1 MTSHQKR
8 KLTEGLFLAPTILA
22 FLVVQI
28 IPFIYGIYYSFT
40 DWAGTGAA
48 TKMVGFENY
57 VKIFQDKGFMHS
69 FLITLE
75 FTVLNVVAV
84 NVVAF
89 LISLLVTS
97 EIRGRN
103 VYRAGF
109 FVPNLIGGIVLGS
122 IWQFIFSS
130 ILPSVG
136 QALNIA
142 GLSKS
147 LITNT
152 NTVMF
157 TMVTVNT
164 WQYAGYIMLIFVA
177 AIQGI
182 PKSVMEA
189 AEVDGAPYWR
199 RIRSIQIPLMAN
211 SFTISLFLTLLF
223 YLFFAAETVVGLT
236 QIDQFMRIFTV
247 DARSHTVGLHI
258 GSVISADIR
267 SFIMRK
273 GTLFQCLVDD
283 IDGTFDQSSLVGV
296 LDPEYEITV
305 IFFGD
310 QIGIESCSE
319 IADMHIAGRRRCESC
334 SDFIHSISPFV
345 HFSRTLRIKLA
356 NIPKLR

>member
-1 MTSHQKR
+1 MTSKQKR

-22 FLVVQI
+22 FIVVQI

-48 TKMVGFENY
+48 SKMVGLENY
-57 VKIFQDKGFMHS
+57 IKIFQDKGFLHS

-147 LITNT
+147 LITNPK
-152 NTVMF
+152 TVMF

-199 RIRSIQIPLMAN
+199 RVRSIQIPLMAN
-211 SFTISLFLTLLF
+211 SFTISLFLTLTNSFKMYDVNVAL
-223 YLFFAAETVVGLT
+223 TNGGPTGLWNKT
-236 QIDQFMRIFTV
+236 IV
-247 DARSHTVGLHI
+247 N
-258 GSVISADIR
+258 
-267 SFIMRK
+267 
-273 GTLFQCLVDD
+273 
-283 IDGTFDQSSLVGV
+283 SSELLALNIYNTAFKYNKMAQGQAKA
-296 LDPEYEITV
+296 V
-305 IFFGD
+305 IFFLVLV
-310 QIGIESCSE
+310 I
-319 IADMHIAGRRRCESC
+319 
-334 SDFIHSISPFV
+334 
-345 HFSRTLRIKLA
+345 FSVIQVSWNKS
-356 NIPKLR
+356 KEVEM